1 MNIYNNNFDF
11 NKYKAFYAVSE
22 FKSFSKAANNLHIS
36 QPAISYS
43 IKELEQDLNTKLFI
57 REKSNII
64 LTDSGKKLKYYV
76 EQAFDNLIKANNVL
90 KEEANNYIGEVKI
103 GIYSHI
109 GVFFLPSIIKEFTKI
124 YPNVKFTIISS
135 AGELMRKKFKDREI
149 DILISHYPKTS
160 VDFNYTEKRLFSCE
174 SCFFAN
180 KEYYDSFMTNIN
192 EKKIAEYPLLLPM
205 RGFITSNQLEKLFKR
220 QDVILK
226 SKIYLYT
233 TEMTIAL
240 AKEGLGIGWCLKK
253 SIEKELKDKE
263 LYEIPLDMTL
273 PKMEFGIIYNDQCIS
288 ETTKEFI
295 NYLLENT
302 KNNY

>member
-11 NKYKAFYAVSE
+11 NKYKAFYAVAE
-22 FKSFSKAANNLHIS
+22 FENFSRAADNLHIS

-43 IKELEQDLNTKLFI
+43 IKELEQELNTKLFI
-57 REKSNII
+57 REKGKVI
-64 LTDSGKKLKYYV
+64 LTDSGKKLRFYV
-76 EQAFDNLIKANNVL
+76 EQAFNSLIKANNVL
-90 KEEANNYIGEVKI
+90 KEEENNLIGEIKI

-109 GVFFLPSIIKEFTKI
+109 GVFFLAKLIKEFTKK

-135 AGELMRKKFKDREI
+135 TGELMRKKFSDREI

-160 VDFNYTEKRLFSCE
+160 IDFNYTEKKLFSCE

-180 KEYYDSFMTNIN
+180 KDYYDLFMANIN

-205 RGFITSNQLEKLFKR
+205 RGFITSNQLENLFKR
-220 QDVILK
+220 QDVVLK

-253 SIEKELKDKE
+253 SIEKELNDKD
-263 LYEIPLDMTL
+263 LFEIPIDMVL
-273 PKMEFGIIYNDQCIS
+273 PKMEFGMIYNNKCIS
-288 ETTKEFI
+288 DTTKEFI
-295 NYLLENT
+295 KYLLENT